1 MASPGREDREP
12 DRGEQLPGIPG
23 TSPESLERP
32 DERKAWWVAVLHFA
46 AMFLLHPVVLVCLV
60 AVAAWI
66 IGRMLL

>member
-1 MASPGREDREP
+1 LPGREDRQP
-12 DRGEQLPGIPG
+12 DRREQLPGIPG
-23 TSPESLERP
+23 TSPEGLERS

-46 AMFLLHPVVLVCLV
+46 AMFLLHPVVLVCLA